1 MTEIETYVGR
11 NADVVYDLPR
21 AISKLRE
28 VGYFN
33 RIGKKYGFSEH
44 DRDELIGE
52 TALRAL
58 DYLGENVF
66 ENRGGGLE
74 GYVRLLF
81 KRACL
86 DELKSRGRMCR
97 NDAKNI
103 PIEGDGYICPKTAE
117 GINYLITD
125 ESSQIIFFEI
135 DRFPDDQ
142 RDQLLK
148 DIYGYNSQKK
158 SGAER
163 AKLSRGKAL
172 LKERLTKLG
181 VLEVKV
187 D

>member
-21 AISKLRE
+21 AISKLKE

-33 RIGKKYGFSEH
+33 RIGKEYGFSEH

-52 TALRAL
+52 TAFRAL

-97 NDAKNI
+97 NDSKVF
-103 PIEGDGYICPKTAE
+103 PIEGDEYICPKSRD
-117 GINYLITD
+117 GIDCLVTG
-125 ESSQIIFFEI
+125 ETEKIIFFEI
-135 DRFPDDQ
+135 GRLP
-142 RDQLLK
+142 
-148 DIYGYNSQKK
+148 GAQKK
-158 SGAER
+158 MVLRALDKPIPNRER
-163 AKLSRGKAL
+163 YRNTRKTRGNKLLR
-172 LKERLTKLG
+172 ERLARLG
-181 VLEVKV
+181 VLKIN
-187 D
+187 

>member
-11 NADVVYDLPR
+11 NAGVVGDLPR
-21 AISKLRE
+21 AISKLKE

-44 DRDELIGE
+44 DRDELVGE
-52 TALRAL
+52 TALRVL

-86 DELKSRGRMCR
+86 DELKSKGRMCR

-117 GINYLITD
+117 GIDYLIAD

-135 DRFPDDQ
+135 DRLP
-142 RDQLLK
+142 
-148 DIYGYNSQKK
+148 GAQKK
-158 SGAER
+158 MVLR
-163 AKLSRGKAL
+163 ALDKPIPNRKRYRNTGKTRGNKLLR
-172 LKERLTKLG
+172 ERLARLG
-181 VLEVKV
+181 VLEI